1 MHYVVT
7 GGAGFIGSHLV
18 RRLVSD
24 GHEVTVLDNLAR
36 GKLTNLDG
44 ILGTVRFEGLDIC
57 EGGTLDG
64 VFRDADGIF
73 HQAALGSVPDS
84 WKDPDLYRMVNVEGT
99 RNVFQAAGKYRIRV
113 VYASSASVYG
123 NVQTVPIPED
133 SARKPLSPYGRT
145 KLDCEIMA
153 EGFAGSG
160 SPIIGL
166 RYFNVFGTGQNPDYA
181 GVITRFLDWLEKG
194 EPPVI
199 FGDGLQ
205 TRDFT
210 FVDNVVDANLAAMSG
225 RVLHGFFNIGGGRST
240 SLRDLARI
248 MIRLS
253 GKPLEPQYDDPRP
266 GDAKWS
272 TADISKA
279 TRLLRWKPA
288 TSVEE
293 GLRILFHGS
302 SSKSS

>member
-18 RRLVSD
+18 RRLVVD
-24 GHEVTVLDNLAR
+24 GHEVTVLDNLVR
-36 GKLTNLDG
+36 GRLTNLDD
-44 ILGTVRFEGLDIC
+44 ILRMVRFEELDIC
-57 EGGTLDG
+57 ESGVLDD

-73 HQAALGSVPDS
+73 HQAALGSVPES

-99 RNVFQAAGKYRIRV
+99 RNVFQTAGKYRIRV
-113 VYASSASVYG
+113 VYASSSSVYG
-123 NVQTVPIPED
+123 NVQTMPIPED
-133 SARKPLSPYGRT
+133 SVRDPLSPYGRT

-153 EGFAGSG
+153 AKLAESG
-160 SPIIGL
+160 SQIIGL

-181 GVITRFLDWLEKG
+181 GVITRFLQWLEKG

-210 FVDNVVDANLAAMSG
+210 FVDDVVEANLAAMSG
-225 RVLHGFFNIGGGRST
+225 HIRHEFFNVGGGRST
-240 SLRDLARI
+240 SLRNLARI

-253 GKPLEPQYDDPRP
+253 GKPLEPQYDDPRL

-279 TRLLRWKPA
+279 VSLLGWRPT
-288 TSVEE
+288 TSLEE

-302 SSKSS
+302 VSKSS